1 MASKPAFAR
10 NHAGTMIARPRI
22 VVRPKRIED
31 LQIIVSDA
39 KKFPSPVR
47 VVGANYSQTGCAAAD
62 NGTLIDLR
70 SLNKVLEISDEWVRV
85 QPGASLTDVAARLE
99 ERGLQLPVNI
109 ELGNL
114 TMGSAAF
121 ASTKDSS
128 MPGESGQLAA
138 YLLAARIVTPQG
150 KSIVVNG
157 KDPELL
163 RVLRL
168 SYGLLGIATE
178 LVFRVR
184 PLQAVRLDYESFTL
198 DEFAREFPQL
208 IRRQSALKFY
218 PLPFP
223 NRVAVETRSH
233 DAEMPSSRSGI
244 WRMRK
249 SVLTNILPAFGTTM
263 TNSVRL
269 PGLKYFLIE
278 RFNHVMRTTMDRAA
292 RGVVV
297 FPTEWIQQLP
307 QDSINIRQSYTT
319 WAFPEAEYPQVL
331 RDYFVF
337 CREYY
342 REHQYRANLMHVSH
356 RLAQDRSSLLSPSY
370 DGPMITLDPWST
382 RDLGWDDFLIEFND
396 FCSARSGTPLF
407 NQTRKLTP
415 DQVHRAFGE
424 RLNLFARLRR
434 RQDPHDR
441 MLNRYFAQF
450 LT

>member
-1 MASKPAFAR
+1 MSTKPAFVR
-10 NHAGTMIARPRI
+10 NHAGTMSARPRI
-22 VVRPKRIED
+22 IVRPKRVED

-47 VVGANYSQTGCAAAD
+47 VIGANYSQTGCAAAD
-62 NGTLIDLR
+62 NGTLVDLR

-85 QPGASLTDVAARLE
+85 QPGASLADVAARLE

-114 TMGSAAF
+114 SMGSAAF

-138 YLLAARIVTPQG
+138 YLLAARLVTPQG

-163 RVLRL
+163 RVLRM

-178 LVFRVR
+178 LVFRVQ
-184 PLQAVRLDYESFTL
+184 PLQPVRLDYENFSI
-198 DEFAREFPQL
+198 DEFVQEYPQL
-208 IRRQSALKFY
+208 IRRNSALKFY
-218 PLPFP
+218 PLPFR

-233 DAEMPSSRSGI
+233 GADEPTSRSGI

-249 SVLTNILPAFGTTM
+249 SVLTNVLPAFGATM
-263 TNSVRL
+263 TDSVRL

-278 RFNHVMRTTMDRAA
+278 RFNNVMRATMDRAA

-297 FPTEWIQQLP
+297 YPTEWIQLLP
-307 QDSINIRQSYTT
+307 QDSIRIRQSYTT
-319 WAFPEAEYPQVL
+319 WAFPEAEYPAVL
-331 RDYFVF
+331 GDYFTF

-342 REHQYRANLMHVSH
+342 RAHHYRANLMHMSH
-356 RLAQDRSSLLSPSY
+356 RLAQDKSSILSPSF
-370 DGPMITLDPWST
+370 DGPVVTLDPWST
-382 RDLGWDDFLIEFND
+382 RDLGWDDFLIEFNE
-396 FCSARSGTPLF
+396 FCSARHGIPLF
-407 NQTRKLTP
+407 NQTRKLTSE
-415 DQVHRAFGE
+415 QVHRAFGE

-450 LT
+450 LA

>member
-1 MASKPAFAR
+1 MASKPAFVR
-10 NHAGTMIARPRI
+10 NHAGTMIARPRVI
-22 VVRPKRIED
+22 VRPKRIED

-47 VVGANYSQTGCAAAD
+47 AIGANYSQTGCAAAD

-70 SLNKVLEISDEWVRV
+70 GLNKVLEISDEWVRV
-85 QPGASLTDVAARLE
+85 QPGASLADVAARLE

-114 TMGSAAF
+114 SMASAAF

-128 MPGESGQLAA
+128 MPGESGQLASH
-138 YLLAARIVTPQG
+138 LLAARIVTPQG

-163 RVLRL
+163 RVVRM

-184 PLQAVRLDYESFTL
+184 PLQAVRLDYETFSI
-198 DEFAREFPQL
+198 DEFIREYPQL
-208 IRRQSALKFY
+208 VARRAALKFY
-218 PLPFP
+218 PLPFRS
-223 NRVAVETRSH
+223 RVAVETRSYN
-233 DAEMPSSRSGI
+233 AEEPTSRSGI

-249 SVLTNILPAFGTTM
+249 SVLTNVLPAFGATM
-263 TNSVRL
+263 ASSVRL

-278 RFNHVMRTTMDRAA
+278 RFNNVMRATMDRAA

-297 FPTEWIQQLP
+297 YPTEWIQQLP
-307 QDSINIRQSYTT
+307 QDSVEIRQSYTT
-319 WAFPEAEYPQVL
+319 WAFPEAAYPRVL
-331 RDYFVF
+331 RDYFLF

-342 REHQYRANLMHVSH
+342 REHQYRANLMHMSH
-356 RLAQDRSSLLSPSY
+356 RLVQDRSSILSPSF
-370 DGPMITLDPWST
+370 DGPMVTLDPWST
-382 RDLGWDDFLIEFND
+382 RDHGWDDYLIEFNE
-396 FCSARSGTPLF
+396 FCAARGGIPLF

-415 DQVHRAFGE
+415 EHAHRAFGE
-424 RLNLFARLRR
+424 RLSVFARLRQ

-450 LT
+450 LA

>member
-1 MASKPAFAR
+1 MASKPAFVR
-10 NHAGTMIARPRI
+10 NHAGTMSARPR
-22 VVRPKRIED
+22 VVLRPKRAED
-31 LQIIVSDA
+31 LQIIVADA

-47 VVGANYSQTGCAAAD
+47 VVGANFSQTGCAAAD

-70 SLNKVLEISDEWVRV
+70 SLNRVLEISDDWVRV
-85 QPGASLTDVAARLE
+85 QPGASLADVAARLE

-114 TMGSAAF
+114 SMGSAAF

-163 RVLRL
+163 HVLRL

-184 PLQAVRLDYESFTL
+184 PLCAVRLDYENLTL
-198 DEFAREFPQL
+198 EQFLHEYPQL
-208 IRRQSALKFY
+208 LRREAALKFY
-218 PLPFP
+218 PLPFSG
-223 NRVAVETRSH
+223 RVAVETRSH
-233 DAEMPSSRSGI
+233 DAETPTSRSGI
-244 WRMRK
+244 WRMRR
-249 SVLTNILPAFGTTM
+249 SVLTNVLPAFGATL

-278 RFNHVMRTTMDRAA
+278 RFNNVMRATLDRVA

-307 QDSINIRQSYTT
+307 SDSARVRPSYTT
-319 WAFPEAEYPQVL
+319 WAFPQAQYPAVL
-331 RDYFVF
+331 RDYFGF

-342 REHQYRANLMHVSH
+342 RQHHYRANLMHVSH
-356 RLAQDRSSLLSPSY
+356 HLAQDRSSLLSPSY
-370 DGPMITLDPWST
+370 DGPMVTLDPWST
-382 RDLGWDDFLIEFND
+382 RDQGWDDYLVEFNE
-396 FCSARSGTPLF
+396 FCAAHRGVPLF
-407 NQTRKLTP
+407 NQTRKLTAE
-415 DQVHRAFGE
+415 QVQRAFGE
-424 RLNLFARLRR
+424 RLSVFARLRQ

-441 MLNRYFAQF
+441 MLNRYFAPF
-450 LT
+450 LV

>member
-1 MASKPAFAR
+1 MASKPAFVR
-10 NHAGTMIARPRI
+10 NHAGTMIARPRV

-39 KKFPSPVR
+39 KKFPSPIR
-47 VVGANYSQTGCAAAD
+47 VIGANYSQTGCAAAD
-62 NGTLIDLR
+62 NGTLVDLR
-70 SLNKVLEISDEWVRV
+70 ALNKVLEISDEWVRV
-85 QPGASLTDVAARLE
+85 QPGASLADVAARLE

-114 TMGSAAF
+114 SMGSAAF

-128 MPGESGQLAA
+128 MPGESGQLAS

-163 RVLRL
+163 RVVRM

-178 LVFRVR
+178 LVFKVV
-184 PLQAVRLDYESFTL
+184 PLQPVRLDYETFSL
-198 DEFAREFPQL
+198 DEFLAEYPQL
-208 IRRQSALKFY
+208 TRRHCALKFY
-218 PLPFP
+218 PLPFR
-223 NRVAVETRSH
+223 NRVAVETRSQ
-233 DAEMPSSRSGI
+233 DDQMPTSRSGI
-244 WRMRK
+244 WRMRT
-249 SVLTNILPAFGTTM
+249 SVLTNVLPAFGATM
-263 TNSVRL
+263 ANSVRM

-278 RFNHVMRTTMDRAA
+278 RFNNVMRATMDRAA

-297 FPTEWIQQLP
+297 YPTEWIQQLP
-307 QDSINIRQSYTT
+307 KDSVHMRQSYTT
-319 WAFPEAEYPQVL
+319 WAFPETEYPRVL
-331 RDYFVF
+331 RDYFSF

-356 RLAQDRSSLLSPSY
+356 RLAQDKSAILSPSFA
-370 DGPMITLDPWST
+370 GPMVTLDPWST
-382 RDLGWDDFLIEFND
+382 RDLGWDDFLIEFNE
-396 FCSARSGTPLF
+396 FCSARGGVPFF

-415 DQVHRAFGE
+415 EQVHRSFGD
-424 RLNLFARLRR
+424 RLSIFARLRQ

-450 LT
+450 LA

>member
-1 MASKPAFAR
+1 MASKPAFVR

-22 VVRPKRIED
+22 IVRPKRVED
-31 LQIIVSDA
+31 LQIIVADA

-47 VVGANYSQTGCAAAD
+47 VIGANYSQTGCAAAD

-70 SLNKVLEISDEWVRV
+70 SLNKVLEITDEWVRV
-85 QPGASLTDVAARLE
+85 QPGASLTAVAARLE

-114 TMGSAAF
+114 SMGSAAF

-150 KSIVVNG
+150 KSVVVNG

-163 RVLRL
+163 RVLRM
-168 SYGLLGIATE
+168 SYGLLGVATE
-178 LVFRVR
+178 LVFRVH
-184 PLQAVRLDYESFTL
+184 PLQAVRLDYETFTI
-198 DEFAREFPQL
+198 DEFVREFPRL
-208 IRRQSALKFY
+208 IRRQAALKFY

-223 NRVAVETRSH
+223 NRVAVETRTH
-233 DAEMPSSRSGI
+233 DAEVPTTRSGI

-249 SVLTNILPAFGTTM
+249 SVLTNVLPAFGATM
-263 TNSVRL
+263 TNSVKL

-278 RFNHVMRTTMDRAA
+278 RFNRVMRATMDRAA

-307 QDSINIRQSYTT
+307 QDSLRIRQSYTT
-319 WAFPEAEYPQVL
+319 WAFPEAGYPQVL
-331 RDYFVF
+331 RDYFIF

-356 RLAQDRSSLLSPSY
+356 RLAQDKSSLLSPSFN
-370 DGPMITLDPWST
+370 GPMITLDPWST

-396 FCSARSGTPLF
+396 FCATRGGVPLF

-415 DQVHRAFGE
+415 EQVHRAFGE
-424 RLNLFARLRR
+424 RLNIFARLRQ